1 MMNFVDTL
9 DIMGTAVRL
18 IPCITGNGAPTAETD
33 GDVGALY
40 LDKTGGTI
48 YVCTDTGTWKPLTV
62 SVDSALSDT
71 SENPVQNKTVK
82 AAIDAKIDKTAA
94 TTDTFAA
101 NTLPLRGT
109 DGNFSIGTPTADNQA
124 ATKKYVDDAVA
135 SGGSVTVDTALSDSS
150 ENPVQNKVV
159 KAALDKKL
167 TARTDGASQVRF
179 YAITTDGQQTT
190 YRATDTATYNTVP
203 LRNAKGNFLVG
214 TPTVDTECANK
225 KYVDDAIAGV
235 SSGGGVNTFYTTT
248 KNVPKS
254 FVTANNGVVVVYGSV
269 AYSAGSNPWTATI
282 PLDAFSE
289 SSAYNYTFRVLAPT
303 SLADTGADGSSQGA
317 TPFIQITMTEGTDSY
332 TLSATSKN
340 FSSASVTISSLYGI
354 GTAKSGS

>member
-1 MMNFVDTL
+1 MNFVDTL

-18 IPCITGNGAPTAETD
+18 IPCMTGSGAPTSETD
-33 GDVGALY
+33 GDVGTLY
-40 LDKTGGTI
+40 LDRTCGTI
-48 YVCTDTGTWKPLTV
+48 YVCTDIGRWKPLTV
-62 SVDSALSDT
+62 TVDSALSDS

-82 AAIDAKIDKTAA
+82 AAVDAKIDKTAA

-109 DGNFSIGTPTADNQA
+109 DGNFCVGTPTADNQA

-135 SGGSVTVDTALSDSS
+135 ASGGSVTVDSALSDTS
-150 ENPVQNKVV
+150 ENPVQNMVV
-159 KAALDKKL
+159 KAAIDKKL
-167 TARTDGASQVRF
+167 TMKTDGASMVRV
-179 YAITTDGQQTT
+179 YAIATDGSQDT
-190 YRATDTATYNTVP
+190 YRMTDQANYNTLP

-225 KYVDDAIAGV
+225 KYVDDAVAGA
-235 SSGGGVNTFYTTT
+235 SSGGGVNTFYTATG
-248 KNVPKS
+248 NLPKS

-282 PLDAFSE
+282 PLEAFSE

-317 TPFIQITMTEGTDSY
+317 TPFIQITMTAGTDSY
-332 TLSATSKN
+332 TLSATSEN